1 MRPGLTLLGQS
12 GKQGL
17 VLIRLD
23 QSNNKES
30 ERKENRMKKFLNE
43 FKEFAVKGNAIDM
56 AIGVVI
62 GAAFGKVVT
71 AIIDIFLTPL
81 LEALPKLENGGTG
94 FVGSLVSFCGVLVE
108 FILTALVLF
117 LIVKAIN
124 KAKGLKK
131 KETKPAAP
139 TTKVCPFCKTEI
151 DINATRCPHCTSE
164 LK

>member
-1 MRPGLTLLGQS
+1 
-12 GKQGL
+12 
-17 VLIRLD
+17 
-23 QSNNKES
+23 
-30 ERKENRMKKFLNE
+30 MKKFLNE

-62 GAAFGKVVT
+62 GGAFGKVVT
-71 AIIDIFLTPL
+71 AIIEIFLNPI
-81 LEALPKLENGGTG
+81 LEALPKMENGGTG
-94 FVGSLVSFCGVLVE
+94 FVGSLVSFLGVLVE

-131 KETKPAAP
+131 KDEKPAAP
-139 TTKVCPFCKTEI
+139 TTKKCPFCMSEI
-151 DINATRCPHCTSE
+151 DIKATRCPHCTSE